1 MNKAVAIT
9 MILSLTSCATYTK
22 EHPEL
27 KNPNVRVIH
36 VPEKIEGNKFTES
49 HRIFIIDEEN
59 TWKRK

>member
-1 MNKAVAIT
+1 MENNSENFNK
-9 MILSLTSCATYTK
+9 
-22 EHPEL
+22 PEKKYL
-27 KNPNVRVIH
+27 YHH